1 MHVRVYV
8 TPKHG
13 ILDPQGVAVERSLPA
28 LGFDGVSG
36 VRVGKFIELQVDL
49 ADGTP
54 PTRRAPRSTRCVASC
69 SPTPSSRTTPSP
81 STRREPGRLVPPVLP
96 CATALS

>member
-36 VRVGKFIELQVDL
+36 VRVGKFIELQIDL

-54 PTRRAPRSTRCVASC
+54 ADQARSEIDEMCRKLLAN
-69 SPTPSSRTTPSP
+69 PII
-81 STRREPGRLVPPVLP
+81 
-96 CATALS
+96 

>member
-36 VRVGKFIELQVDL
+36 VRVGKFIELQIDL

-54 PTRRAPRSTRCVASC
+54 ADQARSEIDEMCRKLLANPIIEDYTFTVDQA
-69 SPTPSSRTTPSP
+69 
-81 STRREPGRLVPPVLP
+81 
-96 CATALS
+96 